1 MFAHTSTYSN
11 IFVQVYNDMLKRI
24 GSELVSNLNEI
35 QNLNVALGFVVIF
48 IDVCYLGIFFVFMWY
63 FKKQIMKI

>member
-48 IDVCYLGIFFVFMWY
+48 IDVCYLVVFFVFMWY

>member
-63 FKKQIMKI
+63 CKKQIMKI

>member
-11 IFVQVYNDMLKRI
+11 IFVKLYNDMLKRI

-35 QNLNVALGFVVIF
+35 QSLNVALGFVVIF
-48 IDVCYLGIFFVFMWY
+48 IDICYLAVFFVFMWY
-63 FKKQIMKI
+63 FRKQIQKI